1 MDVDYR
7 PHQALHFRVL
17 SDQQIVKIYEATLEC
32 LQRTGVHVLN
42 AEARQLLAGAG
53 ARVDGVRVRIPQSI
67 IQSGIA
73 ATPRCFNLWGRDGK
87 RQLRVQSPQ
96 LAAGVPERIHFGP
109 GPTCTDFVDPSTG
122 ERRRTRR
129 GDPGMTALVCDALEN
144 IDYVMSLGLIGDVT
158 PAMAPVYEFA
168 EMIANTTKPVLAWAY
183 SPKNVAD
190 IHRIAVA
197 AAKSEEALR
206 QRPFYAFFATF
217 QSPLVQTDEDLANA
231 FWAAERGIP
240 VIFVGGCSA
249 GATGPVTGAGSLVV
263 SLAGALASLTITQ
276 LKVPRAAV
284 CIGAVA
290 DAMDLRTCIPAY
302 GSPEMSLYST
312 ALAEIARYLHLP
324 FMGTAGASEAKV
336 LDLQAAIESTTQ
348 VIFSGLSGAP
358 LVHDVGFLDCAN
370 LGSLEMLVMTDEI
383 IAMTRR
389 LLRGIE
395 VNDQTLM
402 LDLIDRVGPGGEFI
416 SRLETA
422 QRCRAEIW
430 VPRLMDRSAF
440 TNWQTAGSQS
450 MHDRIQKRLK
460 KLLATHK
467 PIPLSDGAAQEI
479 KSILMAAEA
488 RV

>member
-1 MDVDYR
+1 
-7 PHQALHFRVL
+7 
-17 SDQQIVKIYEATLEC
+17 
-32 LQRTGVHVLN
+32 
-42 AEARQLLAGAG
+42 
-53 ARVDGVRVRIPQSI
+53 
-67 IQSGIA
+67 
-73 ATPRCFNLWGRDGK
+73 
-87 RQLRVQSPQ
+87 
-96 LAAGVPERIHFGP
+96 
-109 GPTCTDFVDPSTG
+109 
-122 ERRRTRR
+122 
-129 GDPGMTALVCDALEN
+129 
-144 IDYVMSLGLIGDVT
+144 
-158 PAMAPVYEFA
+158 
-168 EMIANTTKPVLAWAY
+168 
-183 SPKNVAD
+183 
-190 IHRIAVA
+190 VA
-197 AAKSEEALR
+197 AAGSEEALR

-217 QSPLVQTDEDLANA
+217 QSPLVQTDEDLENA
-231 FWAAERGIP
+231 FRAAEHGIP

-302 GSPEMSLYST
+302 GSPEMSLYSA

-370 LGSLEMLVMTDEI
+370 IGSLEMLVMTDEI
-383 IAMTRR
+383 IAMARR

-395 VNDQTLM
+395 VNDETLM
-402 LDLIDRVGPGGEFI
+402 LDLIDKVGPGGEFI
-416 SRLETA
+416 SRQETA
-422 QRCRAEIW
+422 QRCRVEIW

-440 TNWQTAGSQS
+440 ANWQAAGSQT
-450 MHDRIQKRLK
+450 MHDRIQVRLE

-467 PIPLSDGAAQEI
+467 PIPLSDGAAQDI

-488 RV
+488 RDKS